1 MNYVEKYD
9 KVRDEKDWTYLENK
23 LDGVGEDFKKWCT
36 QIENAIRTSGKKIV
50 FVAGSSC
57 SGKGTNT
64 KMLVEYLNR
73 VGINAVHI
81 EADLYYKGVGR
92 IAVEKVIEKMPKFQK
107 YQDKKFQI
115 TDAILSV
122 NKLAELKDKFTVENT
137 LKIARNLGAILDKED
152 VKDFVLA
159 LKYETDNINFDEPST
174 NKFYDLSVDLHA
186 LAGGE
191 TRKLSKYSFD
201 CSECV
206 DFGNQIIDGKTVDVF
221 LVEGLYSLRPEH
233 LQYYSKDEYISTF
246 IDCNPLT
253 IVSRRYFRDIMQS
266 GRTTIEP
273 KQTIPMVLRDVI
285 PSYYKYVLPTRENAQ
300 FILKN
305 ELTQNEL
312 DKKHKHTYSRFKIN
326 EWQYNE
332 ICSAVPNSRE
342 QGLVTDFY
350 FKSDGD
356 ENNMSFRLRG
366 IDGVPTVLS
375 IIYNNETKYIVDK
388 FGDKEES
395 ITRDDYNLEYLMGD
409 ANLSLQEFCE
419 KILACGFKTE
429 ALVTKYREVFKTIGY
444 FGPFNMVV
452 DEMKDGSKIFEVGTG
467 GFEKDIIIKLL
478 KISQNQKITESEEV
492 SNFGLEVRREEK
504 EKNYIQYDEKV

>member
-1 MNYVEKYD
+1 MNNVEEYD
-9 KVRDEKDWTYLENK
+9 KVSDKMDWTFLENK
-23 LDGVGEDFKKWCT
+23 FDVGKDFKKWCT

-64 KMLVEYLNR
+64 KMLVDFLNE

-92 IAVEKVIEKMPKFQK
+92 IAVEKVIEKMPRFQK
-107 YQDKKFQI
+107 YQDKKMQI

-122 NKLAELKDKFTVENT
+122 NKLAELKDKFTAENT
-137 LKIARNLGAILDKED
+137 LKIARNLGNILEKED

-159 LKYETDNINFDEPST
+159 LKYETENINFDEPST

-186 LAGGE
+186 LISGE

-201 CSECV
+201 CSECI
-206 DFGNQIIDGKTVDVF
+206 DFGNQVIDGKNVDVF

-253 IVSRRYFRDIMQS
+253 IVSRRYFRDIMKS

-305 ELTQNEL
+305 ELTKNEL
-312 DKKHKHTYSRFKIN
+312 DKKQKYFYSRFKIN

-332 ICSAVPNSRE
+332 ICKAVPKSRE
-342 QGLVTDFY
+342 QGLITDFY
-350 FKSDGD
+350 FKSEGD

-366 IDGVPTVLS
+366 VDGIPAGLT
-375 IIYNNETKYIVDK
+375 IIYKNETVCKVDK
-388 FGDKEES
+388 YGDKVEWV
-395 ITRDDYNLEYLMGD
+395 TKDDYDLYNLMGD
-409 ANLSLQEFCE
+409 ENLSMKEFCD
-419 KILACGFKTE
+419 KILACGFTPS
-429 ALVTKYREVFKTIGY
+429 ALVSKYREMFKTKGY
-444 FGPFNMVV
+444 FGNFNMIV
-452 DEMKDGSKIFEVGTG
+452 DEMKDGSKIFEIGTCD
-467 GFEKDIIIKLL
+467 FEKDIILKLL
-478 KISQNQKITESEEV
+478 KIREDQKVMESEEV
-492 SNFGLEVRREEK
+492 KNFGLVFNKKDGAEE
-504 EKNYIQYDEKV
+504 IQLVL